1 MTANDLVFSPQVRGK
16 AVPYSESR
24 PMRSKPS
31 QANGARVSFLIL
43 SPSSLSMA
51 IQVLRSPYGQLS
63 EAAPSRLEATQGSEA
78 QVAAKGPRPSNG
90 VDLVLRLRGAA
101 RRQGAPRAPGLLAH
115 LQPPPRPDPAT
126 RRATPTGG

>member
-43 SPSSLSMA
+43 SPSSLSMP

-63 EAAPSRLEATQGSEA
+63 EPALSRLEATQRPKA
-78 QVAAKGPRPSNG
+78 QVPPKAPSLSNG
-90 VDLVLRLRGAA
+90 LNLVLLL
-101 RRQGAPRAPGLLAH
+101 RAPL
-115 LQPPPRPDPAT
+115 R
-126 RRATPTGG
+126 

>member
-1 MTANDLVFSPQVRGK
+1 MAANDLVFSTQVRGK

-63 EAAPSRLEATQGSEA
+63 EAAPSRLEATQGSAA
-78 QVAAKGPRPSNG
+78 QVAAKGPRPSHG
-90 VDLVLRLRGAA
+90 LALVLRLRTS
-101 RRQGAPRAPGLLAH
+101 PRF
-115 LQPPPRPDPAT
+115 
-126 RRATPTGG
+126 

>member
-43 SPSSLSMA
+43 SPSSLLMA

-78 QVAAKGPRPSNG
+78 QAAPTGPRPSIG
-90 VDLVLRLRGAA
+90 LGLVLRLWGAA
-101 RRQGAPRAPGLLAH
+101 RLHGGARSARLFWDLHRTAPPVLAT
-115 LQPPPRPDPAT
+115 LAS
-126 RRATPTGG
+126 

>member
-16 AVPYSESR
+16 AVPSSQSR

-78 QVAAKGPRPSNG
+78 QVAPKGPCPSNG
-90 VDLVLRLRGAA
+90 LDPVLRLRGAA
-101 RRQGAPRAPGLLAH
+101 RLHGGPRAPRLFWNFMRTSRSVLA
-115 LQPPPRPDPAT
+115 
-126 RRATPTGG
+126 